1 MEAAPENPE
10 MGDPIPGSTS
20 RQHLPGSSCWDAW
33 GVGCGV
39 HTLGNICCSKAQ
51 GWLCRDSA
59 SSVLQVQQDPPDLSG
74 ISSSSSASLLHP
86 QLHLRPLLPAP
97 LPGDGT
103 VPRITITVNKSY

>member
-51 GWLCRDSA
+51 GWLCGTAPAPCPR
-59 SSVLQVQQDPPDLSG
+59 SSRTLQISQGSPAPP
-74 ISSSSSASLLHP
+74 LHP
-86 QLHLRPLLPAP
+86 CSILSSIYAPSSRPRCPGMALCLASQLQ
-97 LPGDGT
+97 
-103 VPRITITVNKSY
+103 